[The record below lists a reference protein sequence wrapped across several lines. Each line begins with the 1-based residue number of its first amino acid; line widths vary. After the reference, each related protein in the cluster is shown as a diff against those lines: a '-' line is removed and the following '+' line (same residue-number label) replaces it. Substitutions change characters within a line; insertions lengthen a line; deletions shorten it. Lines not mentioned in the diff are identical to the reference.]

1 MDCHVSPPT
10 THEGDRMTQA
20 QSIQRSAATNADVER
35 SIKRLSR
42 VNQQAADETLIRT
55 YQRRLHRHANY
66 ILRNNEEA
74 YDVTQ
79 EVLVRA
85 LRETRRY
92 DNDFKIKAWLYR
104 VTSNLCFNR
113 LRDSKRR
120 RTILDSMDQQSNQP
134 ASQSAHVF
142 ARQQHHQIAAAIE
155 QLSFD
160 HQAILTLRYYQDLSY
175 AEIATALD
183 IKLGTVM
190 SRLSRAR
197 KQLSNVLLSTE
208 LIAA

>member
-1 MDCHVSPPT
+1 
-10 THEGDRMTQA
+10 MTQA
-20 QSIQRSAATNADVER
+20 QSKPRSAATNADVER
-35 SIKRLSR
+35 SIKRLSSL
-42 VNQQAADETLIRT
+42 NQQAADEALIRT

-74 YDVTQ
+74 FDVTQ

-92 DNDFKIKAWLYR
+92 DKDFKIKAWLYR

-120 RTILDSMDQQSNQP
+120 RSILDAMDQQSNQP

-155 QLSFD
+155 KLSFD

-197 KQLSNVLLSTE
+197 KQLSNLLLSTE
-208 LIAA
+208 LLAA